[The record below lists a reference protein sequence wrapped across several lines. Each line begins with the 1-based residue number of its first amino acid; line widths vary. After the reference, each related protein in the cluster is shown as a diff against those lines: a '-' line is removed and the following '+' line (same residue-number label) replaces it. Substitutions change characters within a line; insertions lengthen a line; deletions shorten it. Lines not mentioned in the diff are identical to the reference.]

1 MEDLSFN
8 PASFREARRTIREA
22 LCNVEDQVKSPTI
35 VEVAKPLVAPTAFK
49 CSDILINIGNERK
62 EAYRFKADKDVPSLT
77 SGGKTLPLTG
87 AAYIVVDNKS
97 GETHYCAGPPFTG
110 EDPGILL
117 FERKKNSM
125 RFGLITRDGTELT
138 WEDDTVFMFL
148 GSAESE
154 NRGSWIVFAAGV
166 GGANGFGGLVSGF
179 DPNIQATAIGAFCAL
194 QSLLPKCET
203 QAYEE
208 VVDYEK

>member
-8 PASFREARRTIREA
+8 PSSFRDARRTIQEA
-22 LCNVEDQVKSPTI
+22 LCDVEDQVKSPTI
-35 VEVAKPLVAPTAFK
+35 VKVAKPLVVPLEFK
-49 CSDILINIGNERK
+49 CSDIHANVGNERK
-62 EAYRFKADKDVPSLT
+62 EAYRFMADKDVLSLT
-77 SGGKTLPLTG
+77 CGGKTLPLTG
-87 AAYIVVDNKS
+87 AAYIVADKKS
-97 GETHYCAGPPFTG
+97 GVVHCWTGPSSNSG
-110 EDPGILL
+110 NSGILL

-154 NRGSWIVFAAGV
+154 SRGSWIVFAAGV

-194 QSLLPKCET
+194 QSLLPKREL
-203 QAYEE
+203 QAGEE
-208 VVDYEK
+208 AIDYEK